1 MVNVTEQKCACADC
15 VCIVKVQDAVKKH
28 GRNYCSEACAEGH
41 PKGAGCQHE
50 GCACHG

>member
-15 VCIVKVQDAVKKH
+15 VCIVDVADAVKRSD
-28 GRNYCSEACAEGH
+28 RNYCSDSCADGH
-41 PKGAGCQHE
+41 SSGAGCDHT